1 MIYMYLTCKKI
12 SQQWALLSI
21 GRNCYHTMELNF
33 FKVRVNVG
41 GTTLS
46 LIFLNVS
53 GIAFWNACNILRAFK
68 LEDST

>member
-1 MIYMYLTCKKI
+1 
-12 SQQWALLSI
+12 
-21 GRNCYHTMELNF
+21 MELNF

-46 LIFLNVS
+46 LILLNVS